1 MQPAGAG
8 FSGATVLKWL
18 QILHVEAMA
27 LKRGLVLEGGAM
39 RGMFTAGVLDVM
51 MENGV
56 DFDGLIGVSAGACF
70 GCNFK
75 SRQAGRGARYNIRY
89 CRDPRYSGLRT
100 LLRTG
105 DIYGADFCYREIP
118 QQLDPFDYETFARNP
133 LAFYVVCTDVETGES
148 VYHCLPD
155 AGPGEMEWIQASASM
170 PGVSRVVRLEGR
182 GLLDGGVS
190 DSIPLR
196 YFEDIGYG
204 RNVVV
209 LTQPE
214 GYVKK
219 PNRLLPLMRPKL
231 RRYPRVVEAMARR
244 HEMYNAATAYVRRR
258 EAEGSAFVIRPD
270 APLRVGHVEHDPEK
284 LRACYARGRAA
295 CEACLPALRAFLDA
309 PD

>member
-1 MQPAGAG
+1 M
-8 FSGATVLKWL
+8 
-18 QILHVEAMA
+18 
-27 LKRGLVLEGGAM
+27 
-39 RGMFTAGVLDVM
+39 
-51 MENGV
+51 
-56 DFDGLIGVSAGACF
+56 
-70 GCNFK
+70 
-75 SRQAGRGARYNIRY
+75 
-89 CRDPRYSGLRT
+89 
-100 LLRTG
+100 
-105 DIYGADFCYREIP
+105 
-118 QQLDPFDYETFARNP
+118 
-133 LAFYVVCTDVETGES
+133 VCTDVETGES

-196 YFEDIGYG
+196 YFEDIGYS

-231 RRYPRVVEAMARR
+231 RRYPRILEAMARR
-244 HEMYNAATAYVRRR
+244 HEMYNATTAYVAQR
-258 EAEGSAFVIRPD
+258 EAAGAAFVIRPA
-270 APLRVGHVEHDPEK
+270 APLNVGHVEHDPDK
-284 LRACYARGRAA
+284 LRACYEQGRAA
-295 CEACLPALRAFLDA
+295 CEARLSALRAFLNA